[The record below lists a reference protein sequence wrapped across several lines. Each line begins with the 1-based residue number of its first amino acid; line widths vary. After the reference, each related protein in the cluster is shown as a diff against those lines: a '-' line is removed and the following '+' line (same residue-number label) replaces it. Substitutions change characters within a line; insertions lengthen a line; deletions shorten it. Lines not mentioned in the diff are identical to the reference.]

1 MRRCRRVT
9 VPAIWRLFTPRHNI
23 RKLINIDTQHKI
35 CLCIDMTL
43 NITIR
48 QLQVL
53 DAVVRNGSHTRAADE
68 VGLTQPAV
76 SMQIKQ
82 LERQLQVQLLEH
94 QGKALQLTEAGAEV
108 LRRARAVLDELDEL
122 ETALDD
128 MKGLKRG
135 KLRISTVTTVN
146 YFAPTLLRTFC
157 ARHPGITVTV
167 GVANRQELLNEL
179 ADNALDLVI
188 MGRPPEDAGLLAEP
202 FLENPLV
209 IVAPADHPL
218 ARAAAIAP
226 DRLEAEVFLMR
237 ERGSGTRGAMERWLD
252 EHGLTIRSSI
262 EVSGAEAL
270 KQGVQAGLG
279 LALMSRDAVQM
290 ELNLG
295 RLVELNVQDFP
306 IPRHWY
312 VVHREGKHLSGPA
325 KAFKAF
331 VLSEASE
338 LLKRELPEP
347 PKAPSAAV
355 S

>member
-1 MRRCRRVT
+1 
-9 VPAIWRLFTPRHNI
+9 
-23 RKLINIDTQHKI
+23 
-35 CLCIDMTL
+35 MTL

-48 QLQVL
+48 QLEVF
-53 DAVVRNGSHTRAADE
+53 DAVARHASHTRAADE
-68 VGLTQPAV
+68 IGLTQPAV
-76 SMQIKQ
+76 SMQMKQ
-82 LERQLQVQLLEH
+82 LENQLQVQLLEQ
-94 QGKALQLTEAGAEV
+94 QGKSLRVTEAGAEV
-108 LRRARAVLDELDEL
+108 LRRARAVLDELDGL
-122 ETALDD
+122 ENALNE

-157 ARHPGITVTV
+157 TRYPGIEVTV
-167 GVANRQELLNEL
+167 GVANRQELLNQL

-188 MGRPPEDAGLLAEP
+188 MGRPPEDAGLLADP

-218 ARAAAIAP
+218 AHATGIP
-226 DRLEAEVFLMR
+226 PERLEAEVFLMR

-252 EHGLTIRSSI
+252 EHGLTIRSSV

-312 VVHREGKHLSGPA
+312 LVHREGKHLSGPA
-325 KAFKAF
+325 RAFKAF

-338 LLKRELPEP
+338 LLKRERSEP
-347 PKAPSAAV
+347 SKAPTASA